1 MDVVDGLLPPEIA
14 KRAEEIGVA
23 KASMPAG
30 QRLGLS
36 VLAGAFIALGAVF
49 STVAVTN
56 ADELLPYGLTRLVA
70 GVTFCLGL
78 VLVVVG
84 GAELFTGNNL
94 VVMAWASGRIRTRQL
109 LAGWAWVY
117 AGNFLGALGTAV
129 LVVFARHHHLA
140 DGAVG
145 VQQWAIARAKVGL
158 EFGQAVAIGT
168 LCNALVCLAIW
179 LTLSTRS
186 TAGRILAIVFPV
198 TAFVTSGFE
207 HCVAN
212 MYYVPV
218 VLLTRW
224 LDPAFV
230 ASSVPEGADVTWT
243 GFLAHNL
250 LPVTVGNLVGGVLLV
265 AGVYWL
271 VYLGPR
277 RRAGG

>member
-14 KRAEEIGVA
+14 RRAEDVGVA
-23 KASMPAG
+23 KASMPVG
-30 QRLGLS
+30 QLLGLA

-49 STVAVTN
+49 STIAITN
-56 ADELLPYGLTRLVA
+56 ADELLPFGLARVA
-70 GVTFCLGL
+70 AGLAFCLGL

-109 LAGWAWVY
+109 VTSWAWVY
-117 AGNFLGALGTAV
+117 VGNFLGALGTAV
-129 LVVFARHHHLA
+129 LVVYAGHHRLG
-140 DGAVG
+140 DGDVG
-145 VQQWAIARAKVGL
+145 LQQWAIARAKVGL
-158 EFGQAVAIGT
+158 DFDEAMALGI

-198 TAFVTSGFE
+198 TAFVASGFE

-212 MYYVPV
+212 MYFVPV
-218 VLLTRW
+218 ALLTRV
-224 LDPAFV
+224 LDPGFV
-230 ASSVPEGADVTWT
+230 EANVPEAADVTWG
-243 GFLAHNL
+243 GFFAHNL